1 MEGLF
6 TTKTVVS
13 LTTNEDCSL
22 PPCACESSLFGVT
35 GNAITCLP
43 ILVVVYVNCDEK
55 SCQLGMTK
63 NKFKST
69 PEEEFPFLVKLHF
82 NTIPD
87 DEPCRHDLIINIY
100 SVEGFV
106 AR

>member
-13 LTTNEDCSL
+13 FTTNDDCTL
-22 PPCACESSLFGVT
+22 QPCVCVSSLLVVT

-43 ILVVVYVNCDEK
+43 ILVVYVNCEEK

-87 DEPCRHDLIINIY
+87 DEPRRHDLIINI
-100 SVEGFV
+100 FC
-106 AR
+106 